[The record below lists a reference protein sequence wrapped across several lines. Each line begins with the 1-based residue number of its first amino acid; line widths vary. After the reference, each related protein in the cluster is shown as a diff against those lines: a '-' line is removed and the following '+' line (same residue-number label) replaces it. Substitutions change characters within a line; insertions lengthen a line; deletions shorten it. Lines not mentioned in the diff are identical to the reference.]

1 MKALCVF
8 SGGLDSML
16 ASQIIR
22 AQGIDVLG
30 LFFETPFFSSHRAK
44 ISAKAIQLPL
54 KVIDLTEPHLEVVK
68 HPAHGYG
75 GNMNPCIDCH
85 ALMLRKAGEMLEEE
99 GANFVITGEVLGQ
112 RPMSQNLKALS
123 TVATQS
129 GFPRLILRPLS
140 AKLLQTTLPEE
151 KGWVQRDL
159 LLNFSGRSR
168 KPQMELARNL
178 NITDYPSP
186 AGGCLLT
193 DPIFSKRLKDLFS
206 NEPNFEIREIE
217 LMKVGRHFRL
227 GPHARLVVGRNKG
240 ENEIIASLAKPK
252 DLLLFAQSAPGPT
265 VLALGALTPE
275 LELLAARITASYS
288 DAKEG
293 EQTEVGLAAKGGEK
307 TVSIEKLPKS
317 EFQKMMI

>member
-16 ASQIIR
+16 ASQIVR
-22 AQGIDVLG
+22 AQGVDVLG
-30 LFFETPFFSSHRAK
+30 LFFETPFFLSHRARA
-44 ISAKAIQLPL
+44 SAKAIQLPL
-54 KVIDLTEPHLEVVK
+54 KVVDLTEPHLEVVK

-85 ALMLRKAGEMLEEE
+85 ALMLRKAGQMLEEE
-99 GANFVITGEVLGQ
+99 GANFIITGEVLGQ

-123 TVATQS
+123 LVAAQS

-140 AKLLQTTLPEE
+140 AKLLQTTIPEE
-151 KGWVQRDL
+151 KGWIQRDL

-168 KPQMELARNL
+168 KPQMELARKL
-178 NITDYPSP
+178 NITDYPTP

-206 NEPNFEIREIE
+206 AEPQCEVREIE
-217 LMKVGRHFRL
+217 LIKVGRHFRV
-227 GPHARLVVGRNKG
+227 GPHARLVVGRNKS
-240 ENEIIASLAKPK
+240 ENEIIASLAKPE
-252 DLLLFAQSAPGPT
+252 DLLLFSQSAPGPT
-265 VLALGALTPE
+265 VLALGDLTPD
-275 LELLAARITASYS
+275 LEVLAARITASYS

-293 EQTEVGLAAKGGEK
+293 EQTEVTLSAKGGGK
-307 TVSIEKLPKS
+307 TVSVEKVSKG